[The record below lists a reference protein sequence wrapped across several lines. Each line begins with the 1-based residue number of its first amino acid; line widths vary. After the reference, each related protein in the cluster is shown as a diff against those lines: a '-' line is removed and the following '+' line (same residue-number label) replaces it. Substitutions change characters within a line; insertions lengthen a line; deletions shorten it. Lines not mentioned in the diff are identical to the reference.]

1 MYVIL
6 RHIKDSIKDLIKRGG
21 ILSEQPPGTPPVA
34 WHFPAR
40 NRLIS
45 GLADVVLVMEA
56 KEKSG
61 SLITADMALEQGR
74 DIYALPGMVTEPLSC
89 GCNRLIR
96 QGAGILLN
104 EEDLLEELVIK
115 GSLKKKIAII
125 SDTKNKIKL
134 ETKENLVYS
143 KLGLYPRGLDDL
155 QRETGLT
162 PQEVMGICVSLQLKG
177 CIQERSKIIMSELN
191 DLTLL
196 IWRNIIYGTLS
207 CDCRVT
213 DKSEDHKEIS
223 RQAHYV
229 VMASNGHVRDLPKSQ
244 MGVDLEHDFE
254 PKYITIRGKG
264 EILAGL
270 RKRSKKA
277 DKIYLATD
285 PDREGEAIS
294 WHLMKALK
302 LEGKKVYRI
311 SFNEITKSAVKAS
324 LKNARD
330 IDMDLVD
337 AQQARRVLDRIVGYK
352 ISPVLWAKSK
362 RGLSAGRVQSV
373 ALRIIADREDEIA
386 RLFRKNTGHWTPI
399 SR

>member
-1 MYVIL
+1 MAVVGARRCSSYGEKMTL
-6 RHIKDSIKDLIKRGG
+6 RFVERLAESGIQIISGMALGIDGMAHRAALNVGG
-21 ILSEQPPGTPPVA
+21 KTFAVLGGGLSEQPPGTPPVA

-115 GSLKKKIAII
+115 GLLKKKIAII

-177 CIQERSKIIMSELN
+177 CIQERSKN
-191 DLTLL
+191 
-196 IWRNIIYGTLS
+196 Y
-207 CDCRVT
+207 
-213 DKSEDHKEIS
+213 
-223 RQAHYV
+223 YV
-229 VMASNGHVRDLPKSQ
+229 R
-244 MGVDLEHDFE
+244 
-254 PKYITIRGKG
+254 
-264 EILAGL
+264 
-270 RKRSKKA
+270 
-277 DKIYLATD
+277 
-285 PDREGEAIS
+285 
-294 WHLMKALK
+294 
-302 LEGKKVYRI
+302 
-311 SFNEITKSAVKAS
+311 
-324 LKNARD
+324 
-330 IDMDLVD
+330 
-337 AQQARRVLDRIVGYK
+337 
-352 ISPVLWAKSK
+352 AK
-362 RGLSAGRVQSV
+362 
-373 ALRIIADREDEIA
+373 
-386 RLFRKNTGHWTPI
+386 
-399 SR
+399 

>member
-1 MYVIL
+1 MTL
-6 RHIKDSIKDLIKRGG
+6 RFVERLAESGIQIISGMALGIDGMAHRAALNVGGKTFAVLGGGADVCYPAAHKGLYKDLIKRGG

-115 GSLKKKIAII
+115 GLLKKKIAII

-177 CIQERSKIIMSELN
+177 CIQERSKNYYVRAMEEYN
-191 DLTLL
+191 
-196 IWRNIIYGTLS
+196 IW
-207 CDCRVT
+207 
-213 DKSEDHKEIS
+213 
-223 RQAHYV
+223 
-229 VMASNGHVRDLPKSQ
+229 HV
-244 MGVDLEHDFE
+244 
-254 PKYITIRGKG
+254 
-264 EILAGL
+264 IL
-270 RKRSKKA
+270 
-277 DKIYLATD
+277 
-285 PDREGEAIS
+285 
-294 WHLMKALK
+294 
-302 LEGKKVYRI
+302 
-311 SFNEITKSAVKAS
+311 
-324 LKNARD
+324 
-330 IDMDLVD
+330 
-337 AQQARRVLDRIVGYK
+337 
-352 ISPVLWAKSK
+352 
-362 RGLSAGRVQSV
+362 
-373 ALRIIADREDEIA
+373 
-386 RLFRKNTGHWTPI
+386 
-399 SR
+399 

>member
-1 MYVIL
+1 MSEMWYTYWLACVEGITGDRKCELCRKNGSAEAVYYIEEKGIREQIITEKEWGIL
-6 RHIKDSIKDLIKRGG
+6 KESKKKRNWREAYQKVVDRGIQMAVRGQNNYPKRFEELAGMPSVAVVGARRCSSYGEKMTLRFVERLAESGIQIISGMALGIDGMAHRAALNVGGKTFAVLGGGADVCYPAAHKGLYKDLIKRGG

-104 EEDLLEELVIK
+104 EEDLLEELVIT
-115 GSLKKKIAII
+115 
-125 SDTKNKIKL
+125 DTKNKIKL

-177 CIQERSKIIMSELN
+177 CIQERSKN
-191 DLTLL
+191 
-196 IWRNIIYGTLS
+196 Y
-207 CDCRVT
+207 
-213 DKSEDHKEIS
+213 
-223 RQAHYV
+223 YV
-229 VMASNGHVRDLPKSQ
+229 R
-244 MGVDLEHDFE
+244 
-254 PKYITIRGKG
+254 
-264 EILAGL
+264 
-270 RKRSKKA
+270 
-277 DKIYLATD
+277 
-285 PDREGEAIS
+285 
-294 WHLMKALK
+294 
-302 LEGKKVYRI
+302 
-311 SFNEITKSAVKAS
+311 
-324 LKNARD
+324 
-330 IDMDLVD
+330 
-337 AQQARRVLDRIVGYK
+337 
-352 ISPVLWAKSK
+352 AK
-362 RGLSAGRVQSV
+362 
-373 ALRIIADREDEIA
+373 
-386 RLFRKNTGHWTPI
+386 
-399 SR
+399 

>member
-1 MYVIL
+1 MAHRAALNVGGKTFAVLGGGADVCYPAAHKGL
-6 RHIKDSIKDLIKRGG
+6 YKDLIKRGG

-115 GSLKKKIAII
+115 GLLKKKIAII

-143 KLGLYPRGLDDL
+143 KLDLYPRGLDDL

-177 CIQERSKIIMSELN
+177 CIQERSKN
-191 DLTLL
+191 
-196 IWRNIIYGTLS
+196 Y
-207 CDCRVT
+207 
-213 DKSEDHKEIS
+213 
-223 RQAHYV
+223 YV
-229 VMASNGHVRDLPKSQ
+229 R
-244 MGVDLEHDFE
+244 
-254 PKYITIRGKG
+254 
-264 EILAGL
+264 
-270 RKRSKKA
+270 
-277 DKIYLATD
+277 
-285 PDREGEAIS
+285 
-294 WHLMKALK
+294 
-302 LEGKKVYRI
+302 
-311 SFNEITKSAVKAS
+311 
-324 LKNARD
+324 
-330 IDMDLVD
+330 
-337 AQQARRVLDRIVGYK
+337 
-352 ISPVLWAKSK
+352 AK
-362 RGLSAGRVQSV
+362 
-373 ALRIIADREDEIA
+373 
-386 RLFRKNTGHWTPI
+386 
-399 SR
+399 

>member
-1 MYVIL
+1 MSEMWYTYWLACVEGITGDRKCELCRKNGSAEAVYYIEEKGIREQIITEKEWGIL
-6 RHIKDSIKDLIKRGG
+6 KESKKKRNWREAYQKVVDRGIQMTVRGQKNYPKRFEELAGMPYALFFIGEMPREGIPSVAVVGARRCSSYGEKMTLRFVERLAENGIQIISGMALGIDGMAHRAALNVGGKTFAVLGGGADVCYPAAHKGLYKDLIKRGG

-115 GSLKKKIAII
+115 GLLKKKNAII

-177 CIQERSKIIMSELN
+177 YIQERSKN
-191 DLTLL
+191 
-196 IWRNIIYGTLS
+196 YYV
-207 CDCRVT
+207 RV
-213 DKSEDHKEIS
+213 K
-223 RQAHYV
+223 
-229 VMASNGHVRDLPKSQ
+229 
-244 MGVDLEHDFE
+244 
-254 PKYITIRGKG
+254 
-264 EILAGL
+264 
-270 RKRSKKA
+270 
-277 DKIYLATD
+277 
-285 PDREGEAIS
+285 
-294 WHLMKALK
+294 
-302 LEGKKVYRI
+302 
-311 SFNEITKSAVKAS
+311 
-324 LKNARD
+324 
-330 IDMDLVD
+330 
-337 AQQARRVLDRIVGYK
+337 
-352 ISPVLWAKSK
+352 
-362 RGLSAGRVQSV
+362 
-373 ALRIIADREDEIA
+373 
-386 RLFRKNTGHWTPI
+386 
-399 SR
+399 

>member
-1 MYVIL
+1 MSEMWYTYWLACVEGITGDRKCELCRKNGSAEAVYYIEEKGIREQIITEKEWGILKESKKKRNWREAYQKVVDRGIQMAVRGQNNYPKRFEELAGMPYALFFIGEMPREGMPSVAVVGARRCSSYGEKMTLRFVERLAESGIQIISGMSLVIDGMAHRAAL
-6 RHIKDSIKDLIKRGG
+6 NVGGKTFAVLGGGADVCYPAAHNGLYKDLIKRGG

-56 KEKSG
+56 K
-61 SLITADMALEQGR
+61 EQGR

-115 GSLKKKIAII
+115 GLLKKKIAII

-177 CIQERSKIIMSELN
+177 CIQERSKI
-191 DLTLL
+191 
-196 IWRNIIYGTLS
+196 Y
-207 CDCRVT
+207 
-213 DKSEDHKEIS
+213 
-223 RQAHYV
+223 YV
-229 VMASNGHVRDLPKSQ
+229 
-244 MGVDLEHDFE
+244 
-254 PKYITIRGKG
+254 RGKLSDTVNM
-264 EILAGL
+264 EEYNIWHVIL
-270 RKRSKKA
+270 
-277 DKIYLATD
+277 
-285 PDREGEAIS
+285 
-294 WHLMKALK
+294 
-302 LEGKKVYRI
+302 
-311 SFNEITKSAVKAS
+311 
-324 LKNARD
+324 
-330 IDMDLVD
+330 
-337 AQQARRVLDRIVGYK
+337 
-352 ISPVLWAKSK
+352 
-362 RGLSAGRVQSV
+362 
-373 ALRIIADREDEIA
+373 
-386 RLFRKNTGHWTPI
+386 
-399 SR
+399 